1 MTEFQILDTTVV
13 SAVKNLRDNIKN
25 DIDQFNSMEQI
36 AELVY
41 DHKLIGK
48 NAYKTLLQSVCDLLR
63 EKGYTQTADFFVKH
77 WQL

>member
-41 DHKLIGK
+41 DHKLIGE
-48 NAYKTLLQSVCDLLR
+48 NAYKKLLQSVCDLLR
-63 EKGYTQTADFFVKH
+63 GKGYAQTADFFLKH
-77 WQL
+77 WRL